1 MTMKPV
7 YKTFTFIAAI
17 VTLSASLSSFDS
29 TSKTTAT
36 TSYTI
41 TLLGIEK
48 SGINDVWTWTL
59 TNTNPDNGLN
69 GTLQNVSHWSL
80 PLCPAAEAA
89 LVSAEYSYDGIHW
102 MSSSIQIE
110 RDPSIRL
117 CTREDVLKFDAG
129 TSGTTPTYYRATF
142 NRVFT
147 VDAWAQSYIKTGGG
161 LQGCNMYTYTGIGC
175 NEITGGTRND

>member
-1 MTMKPV
+1 MKPL
-7 YKTFTFIAAI
+7 YKSFSFIAAI
-17 VTLSASLSSFDS
+17 AALSISLFSFNTDVKKQ
-29 TSKTTAT
+29 TV

-48 SGINDVWTWTL
+48 VGTNDVWTWTL
-59 TNTNPDNGLN
+59 TNTNPGNGSN
-69 GTLQNVSHWSL
+69 GTLQDVSHWSL

-89 LVSAEYSYDGIHW
+89 LVSAEYSYDGINW
-102 MSSSIQIE
+102 ISSSIQIE

-129 TSGTTPTYYRATF
+129 TSGSTTTYYRATF
-142 NRVFT
+142 NRVFS

-161 LQGCNMYTYTGIGC
+161 LQGCNMYTYTGVGC
-175 NEITGGTRND
+175 TEIITGTRND